1 MWIRRDKQI
10 INTDNACA
18 IKEEKGNLIFRVS
31 GASTPS
37 TIDRA
42 AVNCEI
48 IMKNIPSGTIDIIW
62 KGIQENISIITL

>member
-1 MWIRRDKQI
+1 MWIRRGKQI
-10 INTDNACA
+10 INTDNICA
-18 IKEEKGNLIFRVS
+18 IKEDKGNLIFRVS
-31 GASTPS
+31 DASNPS

-42 AVNCEI
+42 AMSCEV

>member
-10 INTDNACA
+10 INTDNICA
-18 IKEEKGNLIFRVS
+18 IKEDKGNLIFRVS
-31 GASTPS
+31 GASNPS

-42 AVNCEI
+42 AMSGEV

-62 KGIQENISIITL
+62 QGIQENIPLITL